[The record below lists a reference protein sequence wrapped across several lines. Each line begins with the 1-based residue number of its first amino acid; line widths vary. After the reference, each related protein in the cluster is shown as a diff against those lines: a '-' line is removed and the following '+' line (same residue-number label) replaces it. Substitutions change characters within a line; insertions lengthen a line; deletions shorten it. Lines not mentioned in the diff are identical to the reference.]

1 MKIARNGNT
10 TKEMEIVAKNEQV
23 DVEFIRKGIEKGRII
38 IPKSNRRELDPP
50 IGIGKGL
57 LVKINANIGSSKTLC
72 NIDEELE
79 KAKIAVKYGADTVMD
94 LSTGITESDVKTI
107 RKHIL
112 SEVNV
117 PIGTVP
123 IYQSALR
130 AIENKGAIIHMDED
144 DMFNVVEEQAKEGVD
159 FFTIHVGVTKGI
171 VDYLVEHPRIM
182 GVVSRGGTF
191 LASWIIE
198 NEMEN
203 PFNRRYDYLLEMAQE
218 YDFTLSLGDGMRP
231 GGIFDS
237 TDYAQIQE
245 LIEISKLVKRAWSA
259 NIQVMVEGPG
269 HIPAHQIEQNVKI
282 QKSLCNEAPFYVLG
296 PLVTDIAP
304 GYDDIVSAIGG
315 TIAGLAGADYLCYVT
330 PSEHL
335 GLPTRDEVK
344 RGVIASKIAA
354 HAVNI
359 AKYGER
365 ASNWDYKM
373 DIARKNLDW
382 EGMIQYSIDPELAR
396 KVHYRNGKSIDN
408 EVCSMCGEFCAIKL
422 LKDTLESKKKKKNKG
437 SIHINLC

>member
-1 MKIARNGNT
+1 MNIAKNGKI
-10 TKEMEIVAKNEQV
+10 TKEMELVAKSEQI
-23 DVEFIRKGIEKGRII
+23 EPEKIRRGIEKGRII
-38 IPKSNRRELDPP
+38 IPKSNRRELKSP

-57 LVKINANIGSSKTLC
+57 LVKINANIGSSKTVC
-72 NIDEELE
+72 NIDMELE
-79 KAKIAVKYGADTVMD
+79 KAKIAVQFGADTVMD
-94 LSTGITESDVKTI
+94 LSSGVTEQDIKSI
-107 RKHIL
+107 RRKIL
-112 SEVNV
+112 SEINV
-117 PIGTVP
+117 PLGTVP
-123 IYQSALR
+123 IYQTAVRS
-130 AIENKGAIIHMDED
+130 IEKKGAIIHMDED

-159 FFTIHVGVTKGI
+159 FFTIHVGVTKEI
-171 VDYLVEHPRIM
+171 VNYLVDHPRLM

-191 LASWIIE
+191 LASWILE
-198 NEMEN
+198 NDKEN
-203 PFNRRYDYLLEMAQE
+203 PYNRRYDYLLEMAKE

-245 LIEISKLVKRAWSA
+245 LLEISKLVKRAWQK

-269 HIPAHQIEQNVKI
+269 HIPANEIERNIKM
-282 QKSLCNEAPFYVLG
+282 QKSLCDEAPFYVLG

-335 GLPTRDEVK
+335 GLPTKEEVK

-359 AKYGER
+359 AKYGTR
-365 ASNWDYKM
+365 ASNWDYHM
-373 DIARKNLDW
+373 NIARKNLDW
-382 EGMIQYSIDPELAR
+382 EEMINLSIDPELAR
-396 KVHYRNGKSIDN
+396 KVHYRNGAPKIDD
-408 EVCSMCGEFCAIKL
+408 VCSMCGELCAIKL
-422 LKDTLESKKKKKNKG
+422 LRDALESKKKSKK
-437 SIHINLC
+437 

>member
-1 MKIARNGNT
+1 MKDARNGKI

-23 DVEFIRKGIEKGRII
+23 DLEFIRRGIEKGRII
-38 IPKSNRRELDPP
+38 IPKSNRRELKSP

-57 LVKINANIGSSKTLC
+57 LVKINANIGSSKTVC
-72 NIDEELE
+72 NIDMELE
-79 KAKIAVKYGADTVMD
+79 KAKIAVQFGADTVMD
-94 LSTGITESDVKTI
+94 LSSGVTEQDIKSI
-107 RKHIL
+107 RRKIL
-112 SEVNV
+112 SEINV
-117 PIGTVP
+117 PLGTVP
-123 IYQSALR
+123 IYQTAVRS
-130 AIENKGAIIHMDED
+130 IEKKGAIIHMDED

-159 FFTIHVGVTKGI
+159 FFTIHVGVTKEI
-171 VDYLVEHPRIM
+171 VNYLVDHPRLM

-191 LASWIIE
+191 LASWILE
-198 NEMEN
+198 NNKEN
-203 PFNRRYDYLLEMAQE
+203 PFNKRYDYLLEMAKE

-245 LIEISKLVKRAWSA
+245 LLEISKLVKRAWQE

-269 HIPAHQIEQNVKI
+269 HIPANEIERNVKM
-282 QKSLCNEAPFYVLG
+282 QKSLCDEAPFYVLG

-335 GLPTRDEVK
+335 GLPTKEEVK

-359 AKYGER
+359 AKYGTR
-365 ASNWDYKM
+365 ASNRDYHM

-382 EGMIQYSIDPELAR
+382 EEMINLSIDPELAR
-396 KVHYRNGKSIDN
+396 RIHYRNGAAKIDD
-408 EVCSMCGEFCAIKL
+408 VCSMCGELCAIKL
-422 LKDTLESKKKKKNKG
+422 LRDALESKKKLKK
-437 SIHINLC
+437 

>member
-1 MKIARNGNT
+1 MSTLIKTAKNGKITR
-10 TKEMEIVAKNEQV
+10 EMEIVAKNEQV
-23 DVEFIRKGIEKGRII
+23 DVDFIRRGIEKGRII
-38 IPKSNRRELDPP
+38 IPKSSRRELDPP

-57 LVKINANIGSSKTLC
+57 LVKINANVGSSKTVC
-72 NIDEELE
+72 NISEELE

-94 LSTGITESDVKTI
+94 LSTGITESNVQTI
-107 RKHIL
+107 RKQIL
-112 SEVNV
+112 SELKV

-130 AIENKGAIIHMDED
+130 AIDTKGAIIHMDED
-144 DMFNVVEEQAKEGVD
+144 DMFNVIEEQAKEGVD
-159 FFTIHVGVTKGI
+159 FFTIHVGVTKEI
-171 VDYLVEHPRIM
+171 VNYLIDHPRTM

-191 LASWIIE
+191 LASWILE

-203 PFNRRYDYLLEMAQE
+203 PFNSRYDYLLEMAQE
-218 YDFTLSLGDGMRP
+218 YDFTLSLGDGFRP
-231 GGIFDS
+231 GCIFDS

-245 LIEISKLVKRAWSA
+245 LIEISKLVKRAWA
-259 NIQVMVEGPG
+259 KNVQVMVEGPG
-269 HIPAHQIEQNVKI
+269 HIPAHQIEQNIKI

-304 GYDDIVSAIGG
+304 GYDEIVSAIGG

-335 GLPTRDEVK
+335 GLPTKDEVK

-359 AKYGER
+359 AKYGKR

-373 DIARKNLDW
+373 DVARKNLDW
-382 EGMIQYSIDPELAR
+382 EGMIKHSIDPDLAR
-396 KVHYRNGKSIDN
+396 EVHYRNGNSLDN
-408 EVCSMCGEFCAIKL
+408 DVCSMCGEFCAIKL
-422 LKDTLESKKKKKNKG
+422 LKDTLERKKK
-437 SIHINLC
+437 ST

>member
-1 MKIARNGNT
+1 MSTLMNIARAGKT

-23 DVEFIRKGIEKGRII
+23 DLEFIRRGIEKGRII
-38 IPKSNRRELDPP
+38 VPKSNRRELDPP
-50 IGIGKGL
+50 LGIGKGL
-57 LVKINANIGSSKTLC
+57 FVKINANIGSSKTVC
-72 NIDEELE
+72 DIEEEVE

-94 LSTGITESDVKTI
+94 LSTGVTENDIKEI
-107 RKHIL
+107 RKKIL
-112 SEVNV
+112 DEVKV
-117 PIGTVP
+117 PLGTVP
-123 IYQSALR
+123 IYQIALR
-130 AIENKGAIIHMDED
+130 ALEKKGAIIHMDED

-159 FFTIHVGVTKGI
+159 FFTIHVGVTKEI
-171 VDYLVEHPRIM
+171 VNYLVDHPRTM

-191 LASWIIE
+191 LASWILE
-198 NEMEN
+198 NDQEN
-203 PFNRRYDYLLEMAQE
+203 PFHRRYDYLLEMARE

-245 LIEISKLVKRAWSA
+245 LLEISKLVKRAWEKD
-259 NIQVMVEGPG
+259 IQVMVEGPG
-269 HIPAHQIEQNVKI
+269 HIPANEVERNIKM

-304 GYDDIVSAIGG
+304 GYDEIVSAIGG
-315 TIAGLAGADYLCYVT
+315 TLAGLAGADYLCYVT

-335 GLPTRDEVK
+335 GLPNREEVK

-359 AKYGER
+359 AKYGTR

-373 DIARKNLDW
+373 DIARKNLNW
-382 EGMIQYSIDPELAR
+382 EEMINLSIDPELAR
-396 KVHYRNGKSIDN
+396 EVHYRNGAKESD

-422 LKDTLESKKKKKNKG
+422 LKDALESKKKQKN
-437 SIHINLC
+437 

>member
-1 MKIARNGNT
+1 MSTLMKIARDGKT

-23 DVEFIRKGIEKGRII
+23 DLEFIRRGIEKGRII
-38 IPKSNRRELDPP
+38 VPKSNRRDLDPP

-57 LVKINANIGSSKTLC
+57 LVKINANIGSSKTVC
-72 NIDEELE
+72 NIEEEVE

-94 LSTGITESDVKTI
+94 LSTGVTENDIKTI
-107 RKHIL
+107 RKKIL
-112 SEVNV
+112 DEVKV
-117 PIGTVP
+117 PLGTVP
-123 IYQSALR
+123 IYQIALR
-130 AIENKGAIIHMDED
+130 SLEKKGAIIHMDED

-159 FFTIHVGVTKGI
+159 FFTIHVGVTKEI
-171 VDYLVEHPRIM
+171 VNYLVDHPRMM

-191 LASWIIE
+191 LAAWILE
-198 NEMEN
+198 NDQEN
-203 PFNRRYDYLLEMAQE
+203 PFNRRYDYLLEMAKE
-218 YDFTLSLGDGMRP
+218 YDFTLSLGDGCRP

-237 TDYAQIQE
+237 TDYVQIQE
-245 LIEISKLVKRAWSA
+245 LLEISKLVKRAWEKD
-259 NIQVMVEGPG
+259 IQVMVEGPG
-269 HIPAHQIEQNVKI
+269 HIPANEIERNIKM

-304 GYDDIVSAIGG
+304 GYDEIVSAIGG

-335 GLPTRDEVK
+335 GLPNKEEVK

-359 AKYGER
+359 AKYGTR

-373 DIARKNLDW
+373 DIARKNLNW
-382 EGMIQYSIDPELAR
+382 EEMINLSIDPELA
-396 KVHYRNGKSIDN
+396 KKIHYRNGAKESD

-422 LKDTLESKKKKKNKG
+422 LKKALENNLSKK
-437 SIHINLC
+437 

>member
-1 MKIARNGNT
+1 MQTAKNGNT
-10 TKEMEIVAKNEQV
+10 TKEMGIVAKNEQV
-23 DVEFIRKGIEKGRII
+23 EIDFIRRGIEKGRII

-57 LVKINANIGSSKTLC
+57 FVKINANVGSSKTVC
-72 NIDEELE
+72 DINNELE
-79 KAKIAVKYGADTVMD
+79 KAKIAVKFGADTVMD
-94 LSTGITESDVKTI
+94 LSTGITESNIQTI
-107 RKHIL
+107 RKQIL
-112 SEVNV
+112 DEVKV
-117 PIGTVP
+117 PLGTVP
-123 IYQSALR
+123 IYQTALR
-130 AIENKGAIIHMDED
+130 AIETKGAIIHMDED

-159 FFTIHVGVTKGI
+159 FFTIHVGVTKEI
-171 VDYLVEHPRIM
+171 VEYLVDHPRTM

-191 LASWIIE
+191 LASWILE

-218 YDFTLSLGDGMRP
+218 YDFALSLGDGFRP
-231 GGIFDS
+231 GCIFDS

-245 LIEISKLVKRAWSA
+245 LIEISKLVKRAWA
-259 NIQVMVEGPG
+259 KNVQVMVEGPG
-269 HIPAHQIEQNVKI
+269 HIPAHEIEQNIKI
-282 QKSLCNEAPFYVLG
+282 QKSLCEEAPFYVLG

-304 GYDDIVSAIGG
+304 GYDEIVSAIGG
-315 TIAGLAGADYLCYVT
+315 TMAGLAGADYLCYVT

-335 GLPTRDEVK
+335 GLPTKEEVK

-359 AKYGER
+359 ARYGKK
-365 ASNWDYKM
+365 ASNWDYNM

-382 EGMIQYSIDPELAR
+382 EGMIKLSIDPELAR
-396 KVHYRNGKSIDN
+396 EVHYRNGNSSDE

-422 LKDTLESKKKKKNKG
+422 LKEALESKKKSKN
-437 SIHINLC
+437 

>member
-1 MKIARNGNT
+1 MEIAKNGNT

-23 DVEFIRKGIEKGRII
+23 EVDFIRQGIKKGRII
-38 IPKSNRRELDPP
+38 IPKSNRRDLDPP

-57 LVKINANIGSSKTLC
+57 LVKINANVGSSKTVC
-72 NIDEELE
+72 NIDKELE
-79 KAKIAVKYGADTVMD
+79 KAKIAVKFGADTVMD
-94 LSTGITESDVKTI
+94 LSTGITESDVQTI
-107 RKHIL
+107 RKKIL
-112 SEVNV
+112 NELKV

-130 AIENKGAIIHMDED
+130 AIETKGAIIHMDED
-144 DMFNVVEEQAKEGVD
+144 DMFKVVEEQAKEGVD
-159 FFTIHVGVTKGI
+159 FFTIHVGVTKEI
-171 VDYLVEHPRIM
+171 VNYLVEHPRTM

-191 LASWIIE
+191 LASWILE

-203 PFNRRYDYLLEMAQE
+203 PFNKRYDYLLEMAKE
-218 YDFTLSLGDGMRP
+218 YDFTLSLGDGFRP
-231 GGIFDS
+231 GCIFDS

-245 LIEISKLVKRAWSA
+245 LIEISKLVKRAWKA

-335 GLPTRDEVK
+335 GLPTKEEVK
-344 RGVIASKIAA
+344 KGVIASKIAA

-359 AKYGER
+359 AKYGNR
-365 ASNWDYKM
+365 ASKWDYKM

-382 EGMIQYSIDPELAR
+382 EGMIKHSIDPDLAR
-396 KVHYRNGKSIDN
+396 EIHYRNGKSIDS

-422 LKDTLESKKKKKNKG
+422 LKDALESKKKSKK
-437 SIHINLC
+437 

>member
-1 MKIARNGNT
+1 MEIAKNGNT

-23 DVEFIRKGIEKGRII
+23 EVDFIRQGIKKGRII
-38 IPKSNRRELDPP
+38 IPKSNRRDLDPP

-57 LVKINANIGSSKTLC
+57 LVKINANVGSSKTVC
-72 NIDEELE
+72 NIDKELE
-79 KAKIAVKYGADTVMD
+79 KAKIAVKFGADTVMD
-94 LSTGITESDVKTI
+94 LSTGITESDVQTI
-107 RKHIL
+107 RKKIL
-112 SEVNV
+112 NELKV

-130 AIENKGAIIHMDED
+130 AIETKGAIIHMDED
-144 DMFNVVEEQAKEGVD
+144 DMFKVVEEQAKEGVD
-159 FFTIHVGVTKGI
+159 FFTIHVGVTKEI
-171 VDYLVEHPRIM
+171 VNYLVEHPRTM

-191 LASWIIE
+191 LASWILE

-203 PFNRRYDYLLEMAQE
+203 PFKKGYDYLLEMAKE
-218 YDFTLSLGDGMRP
+218 YDFTLSLGDGFRP
-231 GGIFDS
+231 GCIFDS

-245 LIEISKLVKRAWSA
+245 LIGISKLVKRAWKA

-269 HIPAHQIEQNVKI
+269 HIPAHQIEHNVKI
-282 QKSLCNEAPFYVLG
+282 QKSLCEDAPFYVLG

-335 GLPTRDEVK
+335 GLPTKEEVK
-344 RGVIASKIAA
+344 RGVISSKIAA

-359 AKYGER
+359 AKYGNR
-365 ASNWDYKM
+365 ASKWDYKM

-382 EGMIQYSIDPELAR
+382 EGMIKHSIDPDLAR
-396 KVHYRNGKSIDN
+396 EVHYRNGKSIDS

-422 LKDTLESKKKKKNKG
+422 LKDTLERKKKSKK
-437 SIHINLC
+437 

>member
-1 MKIARNGNT
+1 MKTAKNGNI

-23 DVEFIRKGIEKGRII
+23 DIEFIRRGIEKGRII
-38 IPKSNRRELDPP
+38 IPKSNRRELDSP

-57 LVKINANIGSSKTLC
+57 LVKINANVGSSKTVC
-72 NIDEELE
+72 EIEGEVE
-79 KAKIAVKYGADTVMD
+79 KARIAVKYGTDTVMD
-94 LSTGITESDVKTI
+94 LSSGVTEKDVKII
-107 RKHIL
+107 RRKIL
-112 SEVNV
+112 REIKV

-130 AIENKGAIIHMDED
+130 SLEKKGAIIHMDED
-144 DMFNVVEEQAKEGVD
+144 DLFNVVEEQAKEGVD
-159 FFTIHVGVTKGI
+159 FFTIHVGVTKSL
-171 VDYLVEHPRIM
+171 VNYLKDHPRMM

-191 LASWIIE
+191 LAAWILE
-198 NEMEN
+198 NEQEN
-203 PFNRRYDYLLEMAQE
+203 PFNSRYDYLLEMAKE

-245 LIEISKLVKRAWSA
+245 LIEISKLVKRARE
-259 NIQVMVEGPG
+259 NNVQVMVEGPG
-269 HIPAHQIEQNVKI
+269 HIPAHQIEHNVKI
-282 QKSLCNEAPFYVLG
+282 QKSLCDEAPFYVLG

-304 GYDDIVSAIGG
+304 GYDEIVSAIGG

-335 GLPTRDEVK
+335 GLPNKEEVK

-359 AKYGER
+359 AKFGKK

-382 EGMIQYSIDPELAR
+382 EGMIRHSIDPELAR
-396 KVHYRNGKSIDN
+396 EVHYRNGNSIDN

-422 LKDTLESKKKKKNKG
+422 LKESLEKSKKKNV
-437 SIHINLC
+437 